1 MTESG
6 TDDVIVERRGAAG
19 IVRLN
24 RRQALNALTL
34 PMVRAL
40 RSAFD
45 RFSTDDEVAFV
56 LLEGE
61 GERAFCAGGDI
72 RAIHDSGKAGTDLA
86 ETFWREEYELNA
98 SIAEYSKPVVVFMDG
113 IVMGGGAGLSIH
125 ASHRVATDRI
135 RFAMPETG
143 IGFVPDV
150 GATHRLSRAPD
161 GVGRYLA
168 LTGSIVGAADVIAA
182 GLADVM
188 VPAERLPELRAD
200 LLAAK
205 NAAAIED
212 AIGRQSAGTTPG
224 LFSQHRSL
232 IARAFSA
239 PDIEG
244 VLEALEADGSEFAK
258 ETRATILSRSP
269 SSLRDTEALLEH
281 ATNASLR
288 DCLTAEFFAALG
300 TLQRP
305 DFYEG
310 VRAAVI
316 DKDRNPRWSPPLLS
330 DAPPVDR
337 NAFFARPGI
346 VPPFASEA
354 SS

>member
-1 MTESG
+1 MTDE
-6 TDDVIVERRGAAG
+6 VVVERQGAAG

-24 RRQALNALTL
+24 RPKALNALTL

-40 RSAFD
+40 RAGFD
-45 RFSTDDEVAFV
+45 QFAGDEAVAFV

-72 RAIHDSGKAGTDLA
+72 RAIHDSGRAGTDLA
-86 ETFWREEYELNA
+86 ATFWREEYELNA
-98 SIAEYSKPVVVFMDG
+98 LIAEYAKPVIVLMDG

-161 GVGRYLA
+161 GTGRYLA

-188 VPAERLPELRAD
+188 VPADGLPALRAD
-200 LLAAK
+200 ILAAK
-205 NAAAIED
+205 DTGGVEEAI
-212 AIGRQSAGTTPG
+212 ARYGAGTTPG

-232 IARAFSA
+232 IARAFGA
-239 PDIEG
+239 PDLEG
-244 VLEALEADGSEFAK
+244 VLEALEADDSDFAK

-281 ATNASLR
+281 ARHADLR
-288 DCLTAEFFAALG
+288 ACLTAEFFAALG
-300 TLQRP
+300 TLDRP

-316 DKDRNPRWSPPLLS
+316 DKDRNPRWQPPLLS
-330 DAPPVDR
+330 DVAPVSPH
-337 NAFFARPGI
+337 AFASRPGI
-346 VPPFASEA
+346 VPPFASDTTA
-354 SS
+354 